1 MGVIATQV
9 VGTPI
14 PSLRSQIWHF
24 ARHLVEMCVVM
35 CGMGTPLVL
44 LLFVWGRAVVG
55 YPDPRQ
61 QFLELSVLATGAIYT
76 LPMVF
81 WMRFRGMAWRPV
93 LEMGAATVGLG
104 ILVVGLGTL
113 GVLPLSS
120 LREFASPTYCGPA
133 CLLMVLVMLP
143 RLDLYAG
150 RTGHTMH
157 RQPASQ

>member
-1 MGVIATQV
+1 MGVIATNV
-9 VGTPI
+9 VGTPRL
-14 PSLRSQIWHF
+14 SLRAQTWHF

-35 CGMGTPLVL
+35 CGVGTPLVL
-44 LLFVWGRAVVG
+44 LLFAWGRTAVG

-61 QFLELSVLATGAIYT
+61 QFAELSVLATGAIYT
-76 LPMVF
+76 LPMVL
-81 WMRFRGMAWRPV
+81 WMRLRGMAWRPV
-93 LEMGAATVGLG
+93 LEMGATTVGSG

-120 LREFASPTYCGPA
+120 VREFASPTYGGPA

-143 RLDLYAG
+143 RLDLYTG

-157 RQPASQ
+157 RQLASQ